1 MEDAMTEECTLEFKP
16 DGRAHLLGALTFNTS
31 TRLYRTM
38 QGHLDSGRYPAEIDL
53 AGVSTVDSAGLALLL
68 EWQSIC
74 KKAGKPLA
82 MNGAP
87 DSLLELARLCGAEK
101 RLQLNGR
108 EAA

>member
-1 MEDAMTEECTLEFKP
+1 MTEECTLEFKP
-16 DGRAHLLGALTFNTS
+16 DSRILLLGALTFKTC

-68 EWQSIC
+68 EWQSVC
-74 KKAGKPLA
+74 TKAGKALSVE
-82 MNGAP
+82 GAP

-101 RLQLNGR
+101 RLQLSGR